1 MSKPNLKLVP
11 AFKKQPKPHDA
22 TYLAKLR
29 AAMLHASAQFVNH
42 HEKGSRNDRI
52 REASDATG
60 ISRSQIEN
68 ASDE

>member
-1 MSKPNLKLVP
+1 
-11 AFKKQPKPHDA
+11 
-22 TYLAKLR
+22 
-29 AAMLHASAQFVNH
+29 MLHASAQFVNH
-42 HEKGSRNDRI
+42 YEKGSRNDRI